1 MIKLLD
7 AEAAHREHPRTFSI
21 PRRSVRKSLRPGDQV
36 KLLFK
41 VNDPTGAVEV
51 ERMWVEVARVENDRY
66 LGRLDSDPVHADLA
80 CGDWVE
86 FGPEHVAARFTQP
99 DDPLFIDPNS
109 FAIVSRAVWD
119 EGAWP
124 GKLERR
130 AVPDPTFSGW
140 VVLAGEEDER
150 FLSDPANFLPI
161 VQSALL
167 DRFRFLDSGLEGAVG
182 TTMVWNKAEL
192 EYQVSAPDT

>member
-7 AEAAHREHPRTFSI
+7 AEAAHREHPHAFSI
-21 PRRSVRKSLRPGDQV
+21 PRRSVRKSLRPAYQV

-99 DDPLFIDPNS
+99 DDPLFIDPNF
-109 FAIVSRAVWD
+109 FAIVSRAV
-119 EGAWP
+119 
-124 GKLERR
+124 
-130 AVPDPTFSGW
+130 
-140 VVLAGEEDER
+140 
-150 FLSDPANFLPI
+150 
-161 VQSALL
+161 
-167 DRFRFLDSGLEGAVG
+167 
-182 TTMVWNKAEL
+182 
-192 EYQVSAPDT
+192 